1 MPNQEV
7 IELRSR
13 IIGALLHSVR
23 DQARMSPEECAAV
36 LGIAPATL
44 IAYEEGSQPISL
56 PELELL
62 TRFLGVPLNAI
73 RSTET
78 AADIHADKKL
88 PDPKLYLM
96 LRHRI
101 VGARLRQL
109 RSEANRT
116 QQDLAEML
124 ECPLETIVAYE
135 FGKRPISVAELEVVC
150 RALNVPLSYFLDK
163 DSDIGKWHLLQDQ
176 FELFKD
182 LPADIREFVLKPI
195 NQSYLELAMKLAA
208 MPAGALRAIA
218 EGILEIT
225 F

>member
-13 IIGALLHSVR
+13 IVGALLHTVR
-23 DQARMSPEECAAV
+23 DQARMSSQECAAV
-36 LGIAPATL
+36 LGISPETL
-44 IAYEEGSQPISL
+44 AAYEEGSKPISL

-62 TRFLGVPLNAI
+62 TRFLDVPLSAI
-73 RSTET
+73 RTTET
-78 AADIHADKKL
+78 VADIQADKKL

-116 QQDLAEML
+116 QQDLADML
-124 ECPLETIVAYE
+124 ECSLETIAAYE
-135 FGKRPISVAELEVVC
+135 FGKRPIPVAELEVIC
-150 RALNVPLSYFLDK
+150 RALNAPLNYFLDK

-176 FELFKD
+176 FELFME
-182 LPADIREFVLKPI
+182 LSSDIRDFVLKPI
-195 NQSYLELAMKLAA
+195 NESYLELAMKLAA

-225 F
+225 L

>member
-23 DQARMSPEECAAV
+23 DQARMSSEECAAI
-36 LGIAPATL
+36 LGVSPETL
-44 IAYEEGSQPISL
+44 TAYEEGNKPISL

-62 TRFLGVPLNAI
+62 TRFLDFPLSAI
-73 RSTET
+73 RTTESV
-78 AADIHADKKL
+78 ADIQADKKL

-124 ECPLETIVAYE
+124 ECPLETIAAYE
-135 FGKRPISVAELEVVC
+135 LGKRPVSAAELEVVC

-176 FELFKD
+176 FELFQA
-182 LPADIREFVLKPI
+182 LPADIRDFVLKPI
-195 NQSYLELAMKLAA
+195 NVSYLELAMKLAA
-208 MPAGALRAIA
+208 LPAGALRAIA
-218 EGILEIT
+218 EGLLEIT

>member
-23 DQARMSPEECAAV
+23 DRVRMSPQECAAV
-36 LGIAPATL
+36 LGISPETL
-44 IAYEEGSQPISL
+44 AAYEEGNRPISL

-62 TRFLGVPLNAI
+62 TRFLDVPLSAI

-78 AADIHADKKL
+78 VADIQADKKL
-88 PDPKLYLM
+88 PNPNLYLM

-109 RSEANRT
+109 RSEAKRT

-124 ECPLETIVAYE
+124 ECPLETIVEYE
-135 FGKRPISVAELEVVC
+135 FGKRPIPVAELEVVC
-150 RALNVPLSYFLDK
+150 RALNAPLSYFLDK

-176 FELFKD
+176 FEVFKE
-182 LPADIREFVLKPI
+182 LPTDIRDFVLKPI
-195 NQSYLELAMKLAA
+195 NQSYLELAMQLAA

>member
-13 IIGALLHSVR
+13 IIGTLLHSVR
-23 DQARMSPEECAAV
+23 DQARMSPQECAAV
-36 LGIAPATL
+36 LAISPEILA
-44 IAYEEGSQPISL
+44 AYEEGSKPISL

-62 TRFLGVPLNAI
+62 TRFLDVPLSTI
-73 RSTET
+73 RTTET
-78 AADIHADKKL
+78 VADIQADKKL

-176 FELFKD
+176 FELFTE
-182 LPADIREFVLKPI
+182 LPADMRDFILKPI
-195 NQSYLELAMKLAA
+195 NASYLDLAMKLAA

>member
-23 DQARMSPEECAAV
+23 NRARMSPEECAAI
-36 LGIAPATL
+36 LGITPEILT
-44 IAYEEGSQPISL
+44 AYEAGSKPISL

-62 TRFLGVPLNAI
+62 TRFLDIPLSSI
-73 RSTET
+73 RTTET
-78 AADIHADKKL
+78 VADIQADKKL
-88 PDPKLYLM
+88 PDPSRYLI

-135 FGKRPISVAELEVVC
+135 FGKRPVPVAELEVVC

-176 FELFKD
+176 FELFKE
-182 LPADIREFVLKPI
+182 LPAEIRDFVLKSI

>member
-13 IIGALLHSVR
+13 IIGALLQNVR
-23 DQARMSPEECAAV
+23 DRSRLSREECAAI
-36 LGIAPATL
+36 LGVPVETL
-44 IAYEEGSQPISL
+44 AAYEEGSQAISL

-62 TRFLGVPLNAI
+62 TRFLNVPLSAI
-73 RSTET
+73 RT
-78 AADIHADKKL
+78 ADTLNKMQEENKM
-88 PDPKLYLM
+88 PSPRMYLL

-116 QQDLAEML
+116 QQDLADML
-124 ECPLETIVAYE
+124 ECPLSTIIEYE
-135 FGKRPISVAELEVVC
+135 LGKRPIPVAELEVVC

-163 DSDIGKWHLLQDQ
+163 DSNIGKWHLLQDQ
-176 FELFKD
+176 FELFKE
-182 LPADIREFVLKPI
+182 LPPELREFVLKPI
-195 NQSYLELAMKLAA
+195 NKSYLELAMKLAA
-208 MPAGALRAIA
+208 MPAGALRNIA
-218 EGILEIT
+218 ESLLEIT

>member
-23 DQARMSPEECAAV
+23 DQARMSPQECAAV
-36 LGIAPATL
+36 LGIPPETL
-44 IAYEEGSQPISL
+44 AAYEEGSKPISL

-62 TRFLGVPLNAI
+62 TRFLDIPLSAI
-73 RSTET
+73 RTTET
-78 AADIHADKKL
+78 VADIQADKKL

-109 RSEANRT
+109 RSEAHRT

-135 FGKRPISVAELEVVC
+135 FGKRPISVAELEVIC
-150 RALNVPLSYFLDK
+150 RALNVPLSEFLDK
-163 DSDIGKWHLLQDQ
+163 GSDIGKWHLLQDQ
-176 FELFKD
+176 FELFKE
-182 LPADIREFVLKPI
+182 LPADIRDFVLKPI

-225 F
+225 L

>member
-13 IIGALLHSVR
+13 IVGALLHSVR
-23 DQARMSPEECAAV
+23 DQARMSSQECAAV
-36 LGIAPATL
+36 LGISPETL
-44 IAYEEGSQPISL
+44 AAYEEGSKPISL

-62 TRFLGVPLNAI
+62 TRFLDVPLSAI
-73 RSTET
+73 RTTET
-78 AADIHADKKL
+78 VADIQADKKL

-116 QQDLAEML
+116 QQDLADML
-124 ECPLETIVAYE
+124 ECSLETIAAYE
-135 FGKRPISVAELEVVC
+135 FGKRPIPVAELEVIC
-150 RALNVPLSYFLDK
+150 RALNAPLNYFLDK

-176 FELFKD
+176 FELFME
-182 LPADIREFVLKPI
+182 LSSDIRDFVLKPI
-195 NQSYLELAMKLAA
+195 NESYLELAMKLAA

-225 F
+225 L

>member
-23 DQARMSPEECAAV
+23 DQARMSIQECAAV
-36 LGIAPATL
+36 LGIPPETL
-44 IAYEEGSQPISL
+44 AAYEEGSKPISL

-62 TRFLGVPLNAI
+62 TRFLDIPLSAI
-73 RSTET
+73 RTTET
-78 AADIHADKKL
+78 VADIQADKKL
-88 PDPKLYLM
+88 PNPRMYLM

-109 RSEANRT
+109 RSEAHRT

-135 FGKRPISVAELEVVC
+135 FGKRPISVAELEVIC
-150 RALNVPLSYFLDK
+150 RALNVPLSEFLDK

-176 FELFKD
+176 FELFKE
-182 LPADIREFVLKPI
+182 LSPEIRNFVLKPI
-195 NQSYLELAMKLAA
+195 NASYLELAMKLAA

>member
-36 LGIAPATL
+36 LGISPETL
-44 IAYEEGSQPISL
+44 TAYEEGSKPISL

-62 TRFLGVPLNAI
+62 ARFLDVPLSAI
-73 RSTET
+73 RSTESV
-78 AADIHADKKL
+78 ADIQADRKL
-88 PDPKLYLM
+88 PAPNLYLM

-109 RSEANRT
+109 RSEASRT

-124 ECPLETIVAYE
+124 ECPLGTIMEYE
-135 FGKRPISVAELEVVC
+135 FGKRPIPVAELEVVC

-176 FELFKD
+176 FELFKEI
-182 LPADIREFVLKPI
+182 PAEIRDFVLKPI
-195 NQSYLELAMKLAA
+195 NVSYLELAMKLAA
-208 MPAGALRAIA
+208 LPAGALRAIA
-218 EGILEIT
+218 EGLLEIT

>member
-7 IELRSR
+7 VELRSR

-23 DQARMSPEECAAV
+23 DRARMSPEECAYV
-36 LGIAPATL
+36 LGVPPETL
-44 IAYEEGSQPISL
+44 VAYEEGSKPISL

-62 TRFLGVPLNAI
+62 TRFLDVPMSAI
-73 RSTET
+73 RTTET
-78 AADIHADKKL
+78 VADIQADKKL
-88 PDPKLYLM
+88 PNPTLYLM

-124 ECPLETIVAYE
+124 ECPLGTIKEYE
-135 FGKRPISVAELEVVC
+135 FGKYPIPVAELEVVC

-176 FELFKD
+176 FELFKE
-182 LPADIREFVLKPI
+182 LPDDIRDFVLKPI
-195 NQSYLELAMKLAA
+195 NVSYLELAMKLAA
-208 MPAGALRAIA
+208 LPAGALRAIA
-218 EGILEIT
+218 EGLLEIT

>member
-13 IIGALLHSVR
+13 IIGTLLYSVR
-23 DQARMSPEECAAV
+23 DQARMSSEECAAV
-36 LGIAPATL
+36 LGISPDTL
-44 IAYEEGSQPISL
+44 QAYEEGSKPISL

-62 TRFLGVPLNAI
+62 SRFLDIPLSAI
-73 RSTET
+73 RNTET
-78 AADIHADKKL
+78 VADIQVDQKL
-88 PDPKLYLM
+88 PNPVLYLM

-109 RSEANRT
+109 RNEANRT

-124 ECPLETIVAYE
+124 ECPPETIGEYE
-135 FGKRPISVAELEVVC
+135 LGKRPIPVAELEVVC

-182 LPADIREFVLKPI
+182 LPTDIRDFVLKPI
-195 NQSYLELAMKLAA
+195 NRSYLELAMKLAA

>member
-44 IAYEEGSQPISL
+44 TAYEEGSKPISL

-62 TRFLGVPLNAI
+62 TRFLDVPLNVI

-78 AADIHADKKL
+78 AADIQADKKL

-101 VGARLRQL
+101 VGARLHQL
-109 RSEANRT
+109 RSEANRA

-124 ECPLETIVAYE
+124 ECPLETIGAYE

-163 DSDIGKWHLLQDQ
+163 NSDIGKWHLLQDQ
-176 FELFKD
+176 FELFKE
-182 LPADIREFVLKPI
+182 LPADIRDFVLKPI

>member
-13 IIGALLHSVR
+13 IIGALLQSVR
-23 DQARMSPEECAAV
+23 DQARMSLQECAAV
-36 LGIAPATL
+36 LEVSPETL
-44 IAYEEGSQPISL
+44 AAYEEGSKPISL
-56 PELELL
+56 PEMELL
-62 TRFLGVPLNAI
+62 TRFLDIPLSAI
-73 RSTET
+73 RTTET
-78 AADIHADKKL
+78 VADIQVDKKL
-88 PDPKLYLM
+88 PDPRRYLM

-109 RSEANRT
+109 RTEANRT

-124 ECPLETIVAYE
+124 ECPMETIAAYE
-135 FGKRPISVAELEVVC
+135 FGKRPISVAELEVIC
-150 RALNVPLSYFLDK
+150 RALNVPLSEFLDK
-163 DSDIGKWHLLQDQ
+163 DSDIGKWHILQDQ
-176 FELFKD
+176 FELFTE
-182 LPADIREFVLKPI
+182 LPADVREFVLKPI
-195 NQSYLELAMKLAA
+195 NASYLDLAMKLAA

>member
-13 IIGALLHSVR
+13 IIGALLNSVR
-23 DQARMSPEECAAV
+23 DQARMSSQECAAV
-36 LGIAPATL
+36 LGISPETL
-44 IAYEEGSQPISL
+44 AAYEEGSKPISL

-62 TRFLGVPLNAI
+62 TRFLDIPLSVI
-73 RSTET
+73 RTTET
-78 AADIHADKKL
+78 VADIQADKKL

-135 FGKRPISVAELEVVC
+135 FGKRPISAAELEVVC

-176 FELFKD
+176 FELFKE
-182 LPADIREFVLKPI
+182 LPSDMRDFILRPI
-195 NQSYLELAMKLAA
+195 NASYLELAMKLAA

>member
-7 IELRSR
+7 IELRSQ
-13 IIGALLHSVR
+13 IVGALLHSVR
-23 DQARMSPEECAAV
+23 DQARMSLEECAAI
-36 LGIAPATL
+36 LGIPPETL
-44 IAYEEGSQPISL
+44 AAYEEGSKLISL

-62 TRFLGVPLNAI
+62 TRFLDVPLSAI
-73 RSTET
+73 RTTET
-78 AADIHADKKL
+78 VTDIQADKKL

-124 ECPLETIVAYE
+124 ECPVETIVAYE
-135 FGKRPISVAELEVVC
+135 FGKRPIPVAELEVVC

-176 FELFKD
+176 FALFTELS
-182 LPADIREFVLKPI
+182 ADIREFVLKPI

-225 F
+225 L

>member
-23 DQARMSPEECAAV
+23 DQARMSPQECAAV
-36 LGIAPATL
+36 LGISPETL
-44 IAYEEGSQPISL
+44 AAYEEGSKPISL

-62 TRFLGVPLNAI
+62 TRFLDTPLSAI
-73 RSTET
+73 RTTET
-78 AADIHADKKL
+78 VADIQADKKL

-109 RSEANRT
+109 RSEASRT
-116 QQDLAEML
+116 QQDLADML
-124 ECPLETIVAYE
+124 ECSLETIAAYE

-150 RALNVPLSYFLDK
+150 RALNVPLAYFLDK

-176 FELFKD
+176 FELFME
-182 LPADIREFVLKPI
+182 LPSDIRDFVLKPI
-195 NQSYLELAMKLAA
+195 NESYLELAMKLAA

-225 F
+225 L

>member
-23 DQARMSPEECAAV
+23 DQARVSLQECTAILGISPE
-36 LGIAPATL
+36 TL
-44 IAYEEGSQPISL
+44 AAYEEGSKPISL

-62 TRFLGVPLNAI
+62 TRFLDVPLSAI
-73 RSTET
+73 RTTET
-78 AADIHADKKL
+78 VADIQEDKKL
-88 PDPKLYLM
+88 PDPRMYLM

-109 RSEANRT
+109 RSEAHRT

-135 FGKRPISVAELEVVC
+135 FGKRPISVAELEVIC
-150 RALNVPLSYFLDK
+150 RALNVPLSEFLDK
-163 DSDIGKWHLLQDQ
+163 NSDIGKWHLLQDQ
-176 FELFKD
+176 FELFKE
-182 LPADIREFVLKPI
+182 LSPEVREFVLKPI
-195 NQSYLELAMKLAA
+195 NASYLELAMKLAE

>member
-23 DQARMSPEECAAV
+23 DQARMSSEECAAI
-36 LGIAPATL
+36 LGVSPETL
-44 IAYEEGSQPISL
+44 TAYEEGSHPISL

-62 TRFLGVPLNAI
+62 TRFLDFPLSAI
-73 RSTET
+73 RTTESV
-78 AADIHADKKL
+78 ADIQADKKL

-124 ECPLETIVAYE
+124 ECPLETIAAYE
-135 FGKRPISVAELEVVC
+135 LGKRPVSAAELEVVC

-176 FELFKD
+176 FELFQA
-182 LPADIREFVLKPI
+182 LPADIRDFVLKPI
-195 NQSYLELAMKLAA
+195 NVSYLELAMKLAA
-208 MPAGALRAIA
+208 LPAGALRAIA
-218 EGILEIT
+218 EGLLEIT

>member
-13 IIGALLHSVR
+13 IIGALLQNVR
-23 DQARMSPEECAAV
+23 DRSRISQQECAAI
-36 LGIAPATL
+36 LGVPVEKLA
-44 IAYEEGSQPISL
+44 AYEEGSKAISL

-62 TRFLGVPLNAI
+62 TRFLNVPLSAI
-73 RSTET
+73 RT
-78 AADIHADKKL
+78 ADTLNEMQADKKT
-88 PDPKLYLM
+88 PNPGMYLL

-109 RSEANRT
+109 RTEANRT
-116 QQDLAEML
+116 QQDLADML
-124 ECPLETIVAYE
+124 ECPLATITEYE
-135 FGKRPISVAELEVVC
+135 FGKRQIPVAELEVVC

-176 FELFKD
+176 FEMFKD
-182 LPADIREFVLKPI
+182 MAPELREFVLKPI
-195 NQSYLELAMKLAA
+195 NKSYLELAMKLAQ

-218 EGILEIT
+218 EGLLEIT

>member
-23 DQARMSPEECAAV
+23 DQARMSIQECAAV
-36 LGIAPATL
+36 LGIPPETL
-44 IAYEEGSQPISL
+44 AAYEEGSKPISL

-62 TRFLGVPLNAI
+62 TRFLDIPLSAI
-73 RSTET
+73 RTTET
-78 AADIHADKKL
+78 VADIQADKKL
-88 PDPKLYLM
+88 PTPRMYLM

-109 RSEANRT
+109 RSEAHRT

-135 FGKRPISVAELEVVC
+135 FGKRPISVAELEVIC
-150 RALNVPLSYFLDK
+150 RALNVPLSEFLDK

-176 FELFKD
+176 FELFKE
-182 LPADIREFVLKPI
+182 LSPEIRNFVLKPI
-195 NQSYLELAMKLAA
+195 NASYLELAMKLAA

>member
-13 IIGALLHSVR
+13 IIGALLQSVR
-23 DQARMSPEECAAV
+23 NQARMSAQECAAM
-36 LGIAPATL
+36 LGVSPETL
-44 IAYEEGSQPISL
+44 AAYEEGSQPISL

-62 TRFLGVPLNAI
+62 TRLLDIPLSAI
-73 RSTET
+73 RTTET
-78 AADIHADKKL
+78 VADIQADKKL

-109 RSEANRT
+109 RSEAHRS

-124 ECPLETIVAYE
+124 ECPVETITAYE
-135 FGKRPISVAELEVVC
+135 FGKRPISVAELEVIC
-150 RALNVPLSYFLDK
+150 RALNVPLSEFLDK
-163 DSDIGKWHLLQDQ
+163 NSDIGKWHILQDQ
-176 FELFKD
+176 FELFRE
-182 LPADIREFVLKPI
+182 LPDDVREFVLKPI
-195 NQSYLELAMKLAA
+195 NASYLDLAMKLAA

>member
-1 MPNQEV
+1 MPNQEI

-13 IIGALLHSVR
+13 IIGALLQSVR
-23 DQARMSPEECAAV
+23 DQARMSPEECAAI
-36 LGIAPATL
+36 LGIAPETL
-44 IAYEEGSQPISL
+44 IAYEEGSKPISL

-62 TRFLGVPLNAI
+62 TRFLDVPLSAI

-78 AADIHADKKL
+78 AADIQADKKL

-176 FELFKD
+176 FELFKE

-195 NQSYLELAMKLAA
+195 NRSYLELAMKLAA

>member
-23 DQARMSPEECAAV
+23 DQARMSIQECAAV
-36 LGIAPATL
+36 LGIPPETL
-44 IAYEEGSQPISL
+44 AAYEEGSKPISL

-62 TRFLGVPLNAI
+62 TRFLDIPLSAI
-73 RSTET
+73 RTTET
-78 AADIHADKKL
+78 VADIQADKKL
-88 PDPKLYLM
+88 PNPRMYLM

-109 RSEANRT
+109 RSEAHRT

-135 FGKRPISVAELEVVC
+135 FGKRPISVAELEVIC
-150 RALNVPLSYFLDK
+150 RALNVPLSEFLDK

-176 FELFKD
+176 FELFKE
-182 LPADIREFVLKPI
+182 LSPDIRDFVLKPI
-195 NQSYLELAMKLAA
+195 NASYLELAMKLAA

>member
-13 IIGALLHSVR
+13 IIGALLHNVR
-23 DQARMSPEECAAV
+23 DRARMSPEECAAI
-36 LGIAPATL
+36 LGITSDILA
-44 IAYEEGSQPISL
+44 AYEEGSKPISL

-62 TRFLGVPLNAI
+62 TRFLNVPLSTI
-73 RSTET
+73 RTTET
-78 AADIHADKKL
+78 VADIQAGEKL
-88 PDPKLYLM
+88 PDPNLYLM

-116 QQDLAEML
+116 RQDLAEML

-135 FGKRPISVAELEVVC
+135 FGKRPIPVAELEVVC

-176 FELFKD
+176 FELFKE
-182 LPADIREFVLKPI
+182 LPADIRDFVLKPI
-195 NQSYLELAMKLAA
+195 NQSYLELVMKLAA